1 MRPYRVKPYTVPS
14 WIHRALL
21 SLRPAE
27 RLPVSKWAEK
37 WRVLPD
43 TNAIPGPFRN
53 SVTPYLA
60 EIMDAFSNEDVE
72 RIVFVKPTQVGGTT
86 ALENMLA
93 SAIDQDPAPT
103 MIVYPSKELAER
115 TVEAKLEP
123 MIRQCKPLAAKYRE
137 AESQKLKLKFETMF
151 VFLSGANSPAS
162 LSSTPIRYLFLDE
175 VDKFPGASK
184 KEADP
189 VSLAIER
196 TKTYTTNRKIF
207 MASTPTL
214 KSGHIWKAKEEAEA
228 EKHYFV
234 PCPHCGEYIEFVFAQ
249 LKWPSKDDVPDS
261 AERAE
266 MATYVCQACG
276 SVITDQDKGKMLAAG
291 RWQTVRQT
299 AARPSSVAY
308 WLNTLYSPFTRFS
321 EIAKE
326 FLRCKDDPELLQNF
340 VNSWLA
346 EPWEDTKLRTNA
358 ELVLERQTEVE
369 AYALP
374 KWAKLITAGIDP
386 GLGRLYDQP
395 EHCPRPGAIHE

>member
-1 MRPYRVKPYTVPS
+1 MRPYRVKPYTVPP

-93 SAIDQDPAPT
+93 SAVDQDPAPA
-103 MIVYPSKELAER
+103 MIVYPSDKLAER

-196 TKTYTTNRKIF
+196 TKTYTTNRKI
-207 MASTPTL
+207 S
-214 KSGHIWKAKEEAEA
+214 
-228 EKHYFV
+228 
-234 PCPHCGEYIEFVFAQ
+234 
-249 LKWPSKDDVPDS
+249 S
-261 AERAE
+261 AA
-266 MATYVCQACG
+266 
-276 SVITDQDKGKMLAAG
+276 D
-291 RWQTVRQT
+291 
-299 AARPSSVAY
+299 
-308 WLNTLYSPFTRFS
+308 
-321 EIAKE
+321 
-326 FLRCKDDPELLQNF
+326 
-340 VNSWLA
+340 
-346 EPWEDTKLRTNA
+346 
-358 ELVLERQTEVE
+358 
-369 AYALP
+369 
-374 KWAKLITAGIDP
+374 
-386 GLGRLYDQP
+386 
-395 EHCPRPGAIHE
+395 

>member
-214 KSGHIWKAKEEAEA
+214 KSGHIWKPRRRRKRKSITLCHAPIA
-228 EKHYFV
+228 
-234 PCPHCGEYIEFVFAQ
+234 
-249 LKWPSKDDVPDS
+249 
-261 AERAE
+261 
-266 MATYVCQACG
+266 G
-276 SVITDQDKGKMLAAG
+276 ST
-291 RWQTVRQT
+291 
-299 AARPSSVAY
+299 S
-308 WLNTLYSPFTRFS
+308 NLYLHS
-321 EIAKE
+321 
-326 FLRCKDDPELLQNF
+326 
-340 VNSWLA
+340 
-346 EPWEDTKLRTNA
+346 
-358 ELVLERQTEVE
+358 
-369 AYALP
+369 
-374 KWAKLITAGIDP
+374 
-386 GLGRLYDQP
+386 
-395 EHCPRPGAIHE
+395 